1 MKKLVILTILS
12 LMSLSCFSQTGISKD
27 TTKVVISQSIAKQIA
42 KDLIRLDGCTEELKL
57 TQEKLILT
65 QQREV
70 IKDSTI
76 NLLVEKDTINQTII
90 RKKDDQIIVLQ
101 EEVKSL
107 KKDIRRSKFENTI
120 YKVGTIVGVLVITFL
135 IAAN

>member
-1 MKKLVILTILS
+1 
-12 LMSLSCFSQTGISKD
+12 MSLSCFSQTGINKD
-27 TTKVVISQSIAKQIA
+27 TTKVVISQEIAKQIA

-57 TQEKLILT
+57 TQQKLVLT
-65 QQREV
+65 EQREV

-76 NLLVEKDTINQTII
+76 VLLTEKDTVNQTII

-107 KKDIRRSKFENTI
+107 QKDIKRTKFENVI
-120 YKVGTIVGVLVITFL
+120 YKVGTIIGAFAVTILLVT
-135 IAAN
+135 N

>member
-1 MKKLVILTILS
+1 
-12 LMSLSCFSQTGISKD
+12 MSLSCFSQTGINKD
-27 TTKVVISQSIAKQIA
+27 TTKVVISQEIAKQIA

-57 TQEKLILT
+57 TQRKLMLT
-65 QQREV
+65 EQREI

-76 NLLVEKDTINQTII
+76 VLLTEKDTVNQTII

-107 KKDIRRSKFENTI
+107 QKDIKRTKFENVI
-120 YKVGTIVGVLVITFL
+120 YKVGTIIGAFAVTILLVT
-135 IAAN
+135 N

>member
-1 MKKLVILTILS
+1 LN
-12 LMSLSCFSQTGISKD
+12 CFSQTGISKD
-27 TTKVVISQSIAKQIA
+27 TTKVVISQQVAKQIA
-42 KDLIRLDGCTEELKL
+42 KDLIRLDGCVEELKL

-65 QQREV
+65 QQRES

-76 NLLVEKDTINQTII
+76 VLLNDKDSTNQTII

-120 YKVGTIVGVLVITFL
+120 YKVGTIVGALAITFL
-135 IAAN
+135 IATH

>member
-1 MKKLVILTILS
+1 
-12 LMSLSCFSQTGISKD
+12 
-27 TTKVVISQSIAKQIA
+27 VISQQVAKQIA
-42 KDLIRLDGCTEELKL
+42 KDLIRLDGYVEELKL

-65 QQREV
+65 QQRES

-76 NLLVEKDTINQTII
+76 VLLNDKDSTNQTII

-120 YKVGTIVGVLVITFL
+120 YKVGTIVGALAITFL
-135 IAAN
+135 IATH

>member
-1 MKKLVILTILS
+1 
-12 LMSLSCFSQTGISKD
+12 
-27 TTKVVISQSIAKQIA
+27 VISQQVAKQIA
-42 KDLIRLDGCTEELKL
+42 KDLIRLDGCVEELKL

-65 QQREV
+65 QQRES

-76 NLLVEKDTINQTII
+76 VLLNDKDSTNQTII

-107 KKDIRRSKFENTI
+107 KKDVRRSKFENII
-120 YKVGTIVGVLVITFL
+120 YKVGTIVGALTITFL
-135 IAAN
+135 IATH

>member
-1 MKKLVILTILS
+1 MTILS
-12 LMSLSCFSQTGISKD
+12 LVSLSCFSQTGISKD
-27 TTKVVISQSIAKQIA
+27 TTKVVISQQVAKQIA
-42 KDLIRLDGCTEELKL
+42 KDLIRLDGCVEELKL

-65 QQREV
+65 QQRES

-76 NLLVEKDTINQTII
+76 VLLNDKDSTNQTII

-107 KKDIRRSKFENTI
+107 KKDVRRSKFENII
-120 YKVGTIVGVLVITFL
+120 YKVGTIVGALTITFL
-135 IAAN
+135 IATH

>member
-1 MKKLVILTILS
+1 MTILS
-12 LMSLSCFSQTGISKD
+12 LVSLNCFSQTGISKD
-27 TTKVVISQSIAKQIA
+27 TTKVVISQQVAKQIA
-42 KDLIRLDGCTEELKL
+42 KDLIRLDGCVEELKL

-65 QQREV
+65 QQRES

-76 NLLVEKDTINQTII
+76 VLLNDKDSTNQTII

-120 YKVGTIVGVLVITFL
+120 YKVGTIVGALAITFL
-135 IAAN
+135 IATH

>member
-12 LMSLSCFSQTGISKD
+12 LVSLSCFSQTGISKD
-27 TTKVVISQSIAKQIA
+27 TTKVVISQQVAKQIA
-42 KDLIRLDGCTEELKL
+42 KDLIRLDGCVEELKL

-65 QQREV
+65 QQRES

-76 NLLVEKDTINQTII
+76 VLLNDKDSTNQTII

-107 KKDIRRSKFENTI
+107 KKDVRRSKFENII
-120 YKVGTIVGVLVITFL
+120 YKVGTIVGALTITFL
-135 IAAN
+135 IATH

>member
-1 MKKLVILTILS
+1 
-12 LMSLSCFSQTGISKD
+12 LSCFSQTGISKD
-27 TTKVVISQSIAKQIA
+27 TTKVVISQQVAKQIA
-42 KDLIRLDGCTEELKL
+42 KDLIRLDGCVEELKL

-65 QQREV
+65 QQRES

-76 NLLVEKDTINQTII
+76 VLLNDKDSTNQTII

-107 KKDIRRSKFENTI
+107 KKDVRRSKFENTI
-120 YKVGTIVGVLVITFL
+120 YKVGTIVGALAITFL
-135 IAAN
+135 IATH

>member
-12 LMSLSCFSQTGISKD
+12 LVSLNCFSQTGISKD
-27 TTKVVISQSIAKQIA
+27 TTKVVISQQVAKQIA
-42 KDLIRLDGCTEELKL
+42 KDLIRLDGCVEELKL

-65 QQREV
+65 QQRES

-76 NLLVEKDTINQTII
+76 VLLNDKDSTNQTII

-120 YKVGTIVGVLVITFL
+120 YKVGTIVGALAITFL
-135 IAAN
+135 IATH

>member
-1 MKKLVILTILS
+1 LTILS
-12 LMSLSCFSQTGISKD
+12 LVSLSCFSQTGISKD
-27 TTKVVISQSIAKQIA
+27 TTKVVISQQVAKQIA
-42 KDLIRLDGCTEELKL
+42 KDLIRLDGCVEELKL

-65 QQREV
+65 QQRES

-76 NLLVEKDTINQTII
+76 VLLNDKDSTNQTII

-107 KKDIRRSKFENTI
+107 KKDVRRSKFENII
-120 YKVGTIVGVLVITFL
+120 YKVGTIVGALTITFL
-135 IAAN
+135 IATH

>member
-1 MKKLVILTILS
+1 VS
-12 LMSLSCFSQTGISKD
+12 LNCFSQTGISKD
-27 TTKVVISQSIAKQIA
+27 TTKVVISQQVAKQIA
-42 KDLIRLDGCTEELKL
+42 KDLIRLDGYVEELKL

-65 QQREV
+65 QQRES

-76 NLLVEKDTINQTII
+76 VLLNDKDSTNQTII

-120 YKVGTIVGVLVITFL
+120 YKVGTIVGALAITFL
-135 IAAN
+135 IATH

>member
-1 MKKLVILTILS
+1 M
-12 LMSLSCFSQTGISKD
+12 SCFSQTGISKD
-27 TTKVVISQSIAKQIA
+27 TTKVVISQQVAKQIA
-42 KDLIRLDGCTEELKL
+42 KDLIRLDGCVEELKL

-65 QQREV
+65 QQRES

-76 NLLVEKDTINQTII
+76 VLLNDKDSTNQTII

-120 YKVGTIVGVLVITFL
+120 YKVGTIVGALAITFL
-135 IAAN
+135 IATN

>member
-1 MKKLVILTILS
+1 MTILS
-12 LMSLSCFSQTGISKD
+12 LVSLNCFSQTGISKD
-27 TTKVVISQSIAKQIA
+27 TTKVVISQQVAKQIA
-42 KDLIRLDGCTEELKL
+42 KDLIRLDGYVEELKL

-65 QQREV
+65 QQRES

-76 NLLVEKDTINQTII
+76 VLLNDKDSTNQTII

-120 YKVGTIVGVLVITFL
+120 YKVGTIVGALAITFL
-135 IAAN
+135 IATH

>member
-1 MKKLVILTILS
+1 VS
-12 LMSLSCFSQTGISKD
+12 LNCFSQTGISKD
-27 TTKVVISQSIAKQIA
+27 TTKVVISQQVAKQIA
-42 KDLIRLDGCTEELKL
+42 KDLIRLDGCVEELKL

-65 QQREV
+65 QQRES

-76 NLLVEKDTINQTII
+76 VLLNDKDSTNQTII

-120 YKVGTIVGVLVITFL
+120 YKVGTIVGALAITFL
-135 IAAN
+135 IATH

>member
-1 MKKLVILTILS
+1 MN
-12 LMSLSCFSQTGISKD
+12 CFSQTGISKD
-27 TTKVVISQSIAKQIA
+27 TTKVVISQQVAKQIA
-42 KDLIRLDGCTEELKL
+42 KDLIRLDGCVEELKL

-65 QQREV
+65 QQRES

-76 NLLVEKDTINQTII
+76 VLLNDKDSTNQTII

-120 YKVGTIVGVLVITFL
+120 YKVGTIVGALAITFL
-135 IAAN
+135 IATH

>member
-1 MKKLVILTILS
+1 V
-12 LMSLSCFSQTGISKD
+12 SLSCFSQTGISKD
-27 TTKVVISQSIAKQIA
+27 TTKVVISQQVAKQIA
-42 KDLIRLDGCTEELKL
+42 KDLIRLDGCVEELKL

-65 QQREV
+65 QQRES

-76 NLLVEKDTINQTII
+76 VLLNDKDSTNQTII

-107 KKDIRRSKFENTI
+107 KKDVRRSKFENII
-120 YKVGTIVGVLVITFL
+120 YKVGTIVGALTITFL
-135 IAAN
+135 IATH

>member
-1 MKKLVILTILS
+1 MTILS
-12 LMSLSCFSQTGISKD
+12 LVSLNCFSQTGISKD
-27 TTKVVISQSIAKQIA
+27 TTKIVLTKPVAVQVA
-42 KDLIRLDGCTEELKL
+42 KDLVRYDGCVEELKL
-57 TQEKLILT
+57 TQDKLILT
-65 QQREV
+65 EQREQ

-76 NLLVEKDTINQTII
+76 ILLNEKVEVTETIV

-120 YKVGTIVGVLVITFL
+120 YKVGTIIGGIALTLL
-135 IAAN
+135 IATN

>member
-1 MKKLVILTILS
+1 
-12 LMSLSCFSQTGISKD
+12 MSLSCFSQTGISKD

-120 YKVGTIVGVLVITFL
+120 YKVGTIVGALVITFL

>member
-1 MKKLVILTILS
+1 MLTILS

-27 TTKVVISQSIAKQIA
+27 TTKVVISQEIAKQIA
-42 KDLIRLDGCTEELKL
+42 KDLIRLDGCVEELKL
-57 TQEKLILT
+57 TQNKLILT
-65 QQREV
+65 EQRES

-76 NLLVEKDTINQTII
+76 SLLTEKDTVNQTII

-107 KKDIRRSKFENTI
+107 QKDIRRSKFENII
-120 YKVGTIVGVLVITFL
+120 YKVGTIVGAFAVTILLVT
-135 IAAN
+135 N

>member
-1 MKKLVILTILS
+1 MTILS
-12 LMSLSCFSQTGISKD
+12 LVSLSCFSQTGISKD
-27 TTKVVISQSIAKQIA
+27 TTKVVISQQVAKQIA
-42 KDLIRLDGCTEELKL
+42 KDLIRLDGCVEELKL

-65 QQREV
+65 QQRES

-76 NLLVEKDTINQTII
+76 VLLNDKDSTNQTII

-107 KKDIRRSKFENTI
+107 KKDVRRSKFENTI
-120 YKVGTIVGVLVITFL
+120 YKVGTIVGALAITFL
-135 IAAN
+135 IATH

>member
-1 MKKLVILTILS
+1 LN
-12 LMSLSCFSQTGISKD
+12 CFSQTGISKD
-27 TTKVVISQSIAKQIA
+27 TTKVVISQQVAKQIA
-42 KDLIRLDGCTEELKL
+42 KDLIRLDGYVEELKL

-65 QQREV
+65 QQRES

-76 NLLVEKDTINQTII
+76 VLLNDKDSTNQTII

-120 YKVGTIVGVLVITFL
+120 YKVGTIVGALAITFL
-135 IAAN
+135 IATH

>member
-1 MKKLVILTILS
+1 
-12 LMSLSCFSQTGISKD
+12 MSLSCFSQTGISKD

-120 YKVGTIVGVLVITFL
+120 YKVGTIVGALAITFL
-135 IAAN
+135 IATH

>member
-1 MKKLVILTILS
+1 
-12 LMSLSCFSQTGISKD
+12 MSLSCFSQTGISKD
-27 TTKVVISQSIAKQIA
+27 TTKVVISQQVAKQIA
-42 KDLIRLDGCTEELKL
+42 KDLIRLDGYVEELKL

>member
-1 MKKLVILTILS
+1 
-12 LMSLSCFSQTGISKD
+12 MSLSCFSQTGISKD

-65 QQREV
+65 QQRES

-76 NLLVEKDTINQTII
+76 VLLNDKDSTNQTII

-120 YKVGTIVGVLVITFL
+120 YKVGTIVGALAITFL
-135 IAAN
+135 IATH